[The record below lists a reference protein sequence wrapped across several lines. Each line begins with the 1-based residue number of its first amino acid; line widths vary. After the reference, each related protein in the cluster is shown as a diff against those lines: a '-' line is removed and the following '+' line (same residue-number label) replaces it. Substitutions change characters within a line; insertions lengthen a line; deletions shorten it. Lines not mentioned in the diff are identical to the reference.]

1 MKPTFFRQ
9 TVAIIR
15 KDLRRELRTGET
27 LVTTTSFS
35 VLLMVIFTFAFYQNE
50 ETVAFVFPGILW
62 VAVVFAGMLAIGRSF
77 AQEKES
83 GCLRALALVPGTH
96 TSLYCGK
103 LAINLLF
110 MAVFEAV
117 LVPLLALAFNV
128 SLGQNLGW
136 YLLILGGGT
145 IGFAALGTLISAM
158 LVHSQLKDVLLPIVL
173 FPLVVPLIIAG
184 VKSTALLLGG
194 DVGGS
199 DIDAIWGWVKVMLA
213 IDGVFVIGSL
223 LLFRWVLSA
232 IE

>member
-1 MKPTFFRQ
+1 MNPTFLRQ
-9 TVAIIR
+9 TVAIVR

-27 LVTTTSFS
+27 LVTTTAFS

-62 VAVVFAGMLAIGRSF
+62 VAVVFAGMLAIGRTF

-83 GCLRALALVPGTH
+83 GCLRALALVPNTH

-103 LAINLLF
+103 LAINLVF
-110 MAVFEAV
+110 MLVFEAV

-128 SLGQNLGW
+128 DMGPNLGW
-136 YLLILGGGT
+136 YLLTLGAGT
-145 IGFAALGTLISAM
+145 LGFAALGTLISAM
-158 LVHSQLKDVLLPIVL
+158 LVHSRLKDVLLPIVL
-173 FPLVVPLIIAG
+173 FPLVVPLVIAG
-184 VKSTALLLGG
+184 VKSTALLLAGENL
-194 DVGGS
+194 
-199 DIDAIWGWVKVMLA
+199 DAVWGWAKIMLA
-213 IDGVFVIGSL
+213 IDGVFVIGSM